1 VCPRIGMKL
10 QKSLGGSLD
19 PEKRVSAL
27 GVKIAGVT
35 RGGDGD
41 LASNNSVRRE
51 MRRTGSCE

>member
-1 VCPRIGMKL
+1 MKL

-35 RGGDGD
+35 MGGDGD